1 MDFIDEA
8 FFSIEEALTFIQE
21 SAESNL
27 KLRAEII
34 EPIMKVLD
42 TKKGSDEYLKFGT
55 EFIESNA
62 DMLAKAYPTK
72 RVSFPKKY
80 VDNILGVF
88 GFNMNDFKATVK
100 ELCEDIN
107 GSDFK
112 TIMATPTNIIHSV
125 VLFYSDMTLNR
136 YVRDSARQQ
145 LALTVY
151 HVMFNKFYHA
161 LPDEKV
167 MAYTYMQLNRNWSI
181 VKAEDMMTWIS
192 DIVDSAYAFYKT
204 RLTINTTMHTIIM
217 FLNRVRAQLRQAM
230 HQLANVYFKNQTEGN
245 RINEDAETGD
255 NEYIVTDDTSQIRN
269 KLMQLMKRGDS
280 SYTSENSNL
289 YAGVA
294 KLKNVSSKA
303 LYELAQNVSHHDISE
318 LIDLIFYVFIVK
330 EGHSVK
336 DINSSIYIGE
346 ITNLPTKVDR
356 CIPGKPII
364 APYVKKYK
372 VKKELIVAYICLIA
386 TWILTRIND
395 VM

>member
-8 FFSIEEALTFIQE
+8 FFSLEEALTFIQE

-34 EPIMKVLD
+34 EPLMKVLD

-167 MAYTYMQLNRNWSI
+167 MAYTYM
-181 VKAEDMMTWIS
+181 
-192 DIVDSAYAFYKT
+192 
-204 RLTINTTMHTIIM
+204 
-217 FLNRVRAQLRQAM
+217 
-230 HQLANVYFKNQTEGN
+230 
-245 RINEDAETGD
+245 
-255 NEYIVTDDTSQIRN
+255 
-269 KLMQLMKRGDS
+269 
-280 SYTSENSNL
+280 
-289 YAGVA
+289 
-294 KLKNVSSKA
+294 
-303 LYELAQNVSHHDISE
+303 
-318 LIDLIFYVFIVK
+318 
-330 EGHSVK
+330 
-336 DINSSIYIGE
+336 
-346 ITNLPTKVDR
+346 
-356 CIPGKPII
+356 
-364 APYVKKYK
+364 
-372 VKKELIVAYICLIA
+372 
-386 TWILTRIND
+386 
-395 VM
+395 

>member
-217 FLNRVRAQLRQAM
+217 FLNRVRAQLRHAM
-230 HQLANVYFKNQTEGN
+230 HQLANFYFKNQTEGN

>member
-1 MDFIDEA
+1 MDFIDESY
-8 FFSIEEALTFIQE
+8 FSIEEAMSFIME
-21 SAESNL
+21 SAESNRL
-27 KLRAEII
+27 LRAEII

-62 DMLAKAYPTK
+62 DMLAREFPTK

-80 VDNILGVF
+80 VDNILSVF

-100 ELCEDIN
+100 TLCEDIN

-112 TIMATPTNIIHSV
+112 TIMATPTNIIHAV

-204 RLTINTTMHTIIM
+204 RLTINTTMQTIVM
-217 FLNRVRAQLRQAM
+217 FLNRVRTQMRQAM

-245 RINEDAETGD
+245 RINEDSETGD
-255 NEYIVTDDTSQIRN
+255 TEYIITDDTSQTRN
-269 KLMQLMKRGDS
+269 KLMQLLKRGDS
-280 SYTSENSNL
+280 LYNTESNL

-294 KLKNVSSKA
+294 RLKNVSAKA
-303 LYELAQNVSHHDISE
+303 LYDLAQQVSHHDISE
-318 LIDLIFYVFIVK
+318 LIDMIFYVFIVK
-330 EGHSVK
+330 EGHTIK
-336 DINSSIYIGE
+336 DINSSTYIGE

-386 TWILTRIND
+386 TWIMMRIND
-395 VM
+395 VTK

>member
-1 MDFIDEA
+1 
-8 FFSIEEALTFIQE
+8 
-21 SAESNL
+21 
-27 KLRAEII
+27 
-34 EPIMKVLD
+34 
-42 TKKGSDEYLKFGT
+42 
-55 EFIESNA
+55 
-62 DMLAKAYPTK
+62 
-72 RVSFPKKY
+72 
-80 VDNILGVF
+80 
-88 GFNMNDFKATVK
+88 
-100 ELCEDIN
+100 
-107 GSDFK
+107 
-112 TIMATPTNIIHSV
+112 
-125 VLFYSDMTLNR
+125 
-136 YVRDSARQQ
+136 
-145 LALTVY
+145 
-151 HVMFNKFYHA
+151 
-161 LPDEKV
+161 
-167 MAYTYMQLNRNWSI
+167 
-181 VKAEDMMTWIS
+181 MMTWIS